1 MGDAGT
7 RRRIESVTVSDERVS
22 EVSPPPLRRAARDRQ
37 PRTIQITIT
46 RPLIFGFALVL
57 GGLGAFALGMA
68 ASSVATILIYIA
80 LAIFV
85 ALGLDPIIRWL
96 EAHGVSRTRGLLIV
110 FGGFV
115 VILAIVIAFVLPPA
129 IRQVSAFASSIPAA
143 IADFRNSDVYAS
155 IEAQVGDVLGTA
167 LDDLANFF
175 ADPGNLLAL
184 GGGILA
190 VGFGVGNAVS
200 GVLIVVVLTLYFL
213 ASLSSITSAFYSLAP
228 ARDRDR
234 LRSLTEQITDSVGG
248 YLIGMVVLAACNA
261 AFATLLHLVL
271 GLPAPA
277 FMGLAAFL
285 ITLIPLI
292 GPVTYWIF
300 ASVIALFTDPL
311 LALIFAVLYLIYMQ
325 FEAYLLTPRIMNR
338 AIAVPG
344 ALVIIGAL
352 IGGALL
358 GLLGALVSIPVTA
371 AILLVIKQV
380 HIPRQNAK
388 I

>member
-1 MGDAGT
+1 MSDAGT
-7 RRRIESVTVSDERVS
+7 MAEEP
-22 EVSPPPLRRAARDRQ
+22 SPPPALRRAARAQR
-37 PRTIQITIT
+37 PRSIQVTIT
-46 RPLIFGFALVL
+46 RPLLFGFAVVL
-57 GGLGAFALGMA
+57 GGLGAYLLGVA

-96 EAHGVSRTRGLLIV
+96 EARSISRMRGILIV

-115 VILAIVIAFVLPPA
+115 VVLVVVIAFVLPPA
-129 IRQVSAFASSIPAA
+129 LRQVAAFASAIPAA
-143 IADFRNSDVYAS
+143 IVDFRASDTYSAF
-155 IEAQVGDVLGTA
+155 EAQVGDVLGIA
-167 LDDLANFF
+167 LDQLSTFF
-175 ADPGNLLAL
+175 ADPGNLLAV
-184 GGGILA
+184 GGGLLA
-190 VGFGVGNAVS
+190 VGFGVGNAIS
-200 GVLIVVVLTLYFL
+200 GVIIVVVLTLYFL

-228 ARDRDR
+228 ARDRVR
-234 LRSLTEQITDSVGG
+234 LRELTEQITDSVGG

-300 ASVIALFTDPL
+300 ATLIALFSDPL

-325 FEAYLLTPRIMNR
+325 FEAYLLTPKIMNR

-352 IGGALL
+352 VGGTLL

-371 AILLVIKQV
+371 AILLIIKQV
-380 HIPRQNAK
+380 HIPHQDAK
-388 I
+388 V